1 MAELELLVALNM
13 IPYLGPVRI
22 RGLLNCFKTYH
33 DFMNATRNT
42 FLEVPGINQKIC
54 NVILESRKKVNPF
67 EEIKKAAELGAKI
80 ITFEDK
86 EYPRLLIEIY
96 DPPPVLYA
104 LGEVSVLNQESI
116 AIVGTRKPT
125 SYGRKIAEQMAEEL
139 AEFNINVVS
148 GLARGIDSYAHRGA
162 LKAGGPTTAVLGCGI
177 DIVYPPENYEIMKE
191 IIKAGCVVTSFPI
204 GTRPLSSNFPARNRI
219 ISGISRGTV
228 VVEAAEKSGS
238 LITADFALEQGREV
252 FAVPGS
258 IFSPY
263 SRGTHKL
270 IKQGAKLVENVN
282 DILEELNL
290 KKKTDFSME
299 NGSDITSIIST
310 TQEENEV
317 LNLIDYH
324 PVSIELL
331 VQKTGKSPQ
340 EINAIIT
347 RLQLKDLI
355 VFLPGGYVIKV

>member
-22 RGLLNCFKTYH
+22 RGLLNYIKTYR
-33 DFMNATRNT
+33 DFMNAQRSD
-42 FLEVPGINQKIC
+42 FLEIPGINQKIC
-54 NVILESRKKVNPF
+54 DAILESRKKVNPL
-67 EEIKKAAELGAKI
+67 EEIKRASELGAKI

-86 EYPRLLIEIY
+86 DYPRLLAEIY
-96 DPPPVLYA
+96 DPPPVLYS
-104 LGEVSVLNQESI
+104 LGEISVLNQKSV

-125 SYGRKIAEQMAEEL
+125 AYGRKIAEQMGGEL

-148 GLARGIDSYAHRGA
+148 GLARGIDACAHRGA

-177 DIVYPPENYEIMKE
+177 DVVYPPENYEIMKE
-191 IIKAGCVVTSFPI
+191 IIKAGCVVSSFPI
-204 GTRPLSSNFPARNRI
+204 GTRPLASNFPARNRI
-219 ISGISRGTV
+219 ISGTSLGTV
-228 VVEAAEKSGS
+228 VIEAAEKSGS

-258 IFSPY
+258 VFSPY

-290 KKKTDFSME
+290 KLKSDSSMKTSF
-299 NGSDITSIIST
+299 DIAGIG
-310 TQEENEV
+310 QEEIEV
-317 LNLIDYH
+317 LNLVDYH
-324 PVSIELL
+324 PVSLEFL

-340 EINAIIT
+340 EISAVIT

-355 VFLPGGYVIKV
+355 ALLPGGYVIKV